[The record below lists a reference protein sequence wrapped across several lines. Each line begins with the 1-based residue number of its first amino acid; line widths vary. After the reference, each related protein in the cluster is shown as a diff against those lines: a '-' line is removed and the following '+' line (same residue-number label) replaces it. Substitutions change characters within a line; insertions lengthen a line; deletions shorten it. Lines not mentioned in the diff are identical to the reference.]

1 MEAIVLKSHKRPT
14 DGVRP
19 ILGRMVLLASILSL
33 LILDGCATEGPT
45 SAADFELFD
54 CPQLKEHAQHV
65 SKAALE
71 VAGLRDSKRA
81 GDRAATN
88 SGIVVFWPA
97 AFMAT
102 GEGAQADEISRL
114 KTEFEA
120 IQQASMQ
127 KNCSFRFQP
136 LSASPPQVSCC
147 TAPKPAAHFA
157 PPPA

>member
-1 MEAIVLKSHKRPT
+1 
-14 DGVRP
+14 
-19 ILGRMVLLASILSL
+19 MVLLASIMSL
-33 LILDGCATEGPT
+33 LILDGCATEPDEGPT

-71 VAGLRDSKRA
+71 VAGLRDSKGA
-81 GDRAATN
+81 GDLAATN

-127 KNCSFRFQP
+127 KNCSFRFQS

-147 TAPKPAAHFA
+147 TALSLRRTLSARRSSSLSLRRLHLALTIP
-157 PPPA
+157 